1 MAEMGGTVERAFS
14 IREVVNAASNVVT
27 TAATGN
33 IQTWATNGEL
43 GYSGDGWTRNSL
55 SLRTRRCLNSYK
67 C

>member
-43 GYSGDGWTRNSL
+43 GYSGDGGLATLYR
-55 SLRTRRCLNSYK
+55 
-67 C
+67 

>member
-33 IQTWATNGEL
+33 IQTNKWRAGL
-43 GYSGDGWTRNSL
+43 QRRWRTRNTL